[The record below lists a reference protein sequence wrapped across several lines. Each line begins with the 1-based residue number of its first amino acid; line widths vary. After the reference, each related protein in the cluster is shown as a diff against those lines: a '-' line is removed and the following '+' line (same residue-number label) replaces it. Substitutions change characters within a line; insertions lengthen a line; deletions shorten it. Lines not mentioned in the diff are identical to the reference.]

1 MTDLPNPAHETDS
14 DATAPAPEAA
24 AVGSG
29 DPELAALVR
38 PPTRPPLDADPEL
51 AALVRLGQR
60 PVSAAVPPP
69 ATAVPQPGAGAAGPA
84 SPALP
89 TAEPTALP
97 TAEPVAEPTAE
108 LPTAQAEP
116 AAPVAA
122 AIGGSER
129 RDRGRSLALRFA
141 LAFVLGV
148 LLIVGAGAGAL
159 YAWGQQ
165 YDGRIL
171 PGVRVGTTDL
181 SGLTREEAQSAIAKA
196 YASLG
201 TGTIRL
207 TGPDGQV
214 TISYADIG
222 RGPDTAAIL
231 SAALVAGRQ
240 GEPLADLVGAPQA
253 ALRGVTVASAVVY
266 DRAKLA
272 AAVAALS
279 RAIDQPATDAA
290 VASGAAGFTVSPA
303 ADGRAVDRA
312 TLLVTLD
319 KRLSALDAPDEIDL
333 DVPVGPVAPTVAT
346 SAAEA
351 AKAAADRMASDLLIT
366 RGSDQWTIASAA
378 LRPLISFSPNPDG
391 TVDTAFSGDG
401 LDPILA
407 GLAKKV
413 NQAPQNAGLALSGK
427 RVVATGP
434 GREGRS
440 LSLPA
445 MKAAIVSQMAA
456 RAAGTAVEPLAAAV
470 TSVDPP
476 LSTALAQQSA
486 SKMVVIGQHTT
497 WFPIWIGNGYGAN
510 IWVPAKLLNG
520 YVLAPGQTFDFWKVI
535 GTPTA
540 AQGFTQGNA
549 IINGRTSIT
558 GAFAGGICS
567 CSTTLFNAALEAGLK
582 MGPRQNHYYFIPR
595 YPTGLDATVW
605 ISGGAKQSMSFTN
618 DTPYPVLIQG
628 VNTRSGGTGYV
639 TFKIWSVPNGRKV
652 QIGQAVVKNFHKASD
667 STVYTARLP
676 KGTSERVQ
684 DPEDGFDAWRT
695 VTVKNPDGSV
705 RWSTT
710 YYSHYATVTGVVEVG
725 TGGDG

>member
-1 MTDLPNPAHETDS
+1 MTDLPNPVPETDS
-14 DATAPAPEAA
+14 DATAPVPDPTAGGP
-24 AVGSG
+24 G

-38 PPTRPPLDADPEL
+38 PPAQPPLEADPEL

-69 ATAVPQPGAGAAGPA
+69 ATAV
-84 SPALP
+84 LP
-89 TAEPTALP
+89 P
-97 TAEPVAEPTAE
+97 
-108 LPTAQAEP
+108 AEP
-116 AAPVAA
+116 AAEAAEAAAESAAEPPSPQAESTTPVAA
-122 AIGGSER
+122 AIGDPER

-171 PGVRVGTTDL
+171 PGVRVGATDL
-181 SGLTREEAQSAIAKA
+181 SGLTRDEAQSAIARA

-201 TGTIRL
+201 TGMIRL
-207 TGPDGQV
+207 TGPTGQV
-214 TISYADIG
+214 SISYADIG

-231 SAALVAGRQ
+231 SAALAAGRQ

-253 ALRGVTVASAVVY
+253 ALRGVAVASAVVY

-272 AAVAALS
+272 AAVDGLS
-279 RAIDQPATDAA
+279 LAVDQPATDAA
-290 VASGAAGFTVSPA
+290 VASGKTGFAVSPA

-319 KRLSALDAPDEIDL
+319 QRLSSLDAPEQIDL
-333 DVPVGPVAPTVAT
+333 DVPLVAVAPTVSTA
-346 SAAEA
+346 AAEA
-351 AKAAADRMASDLLIT
+351 AKTAADRMASDLVIA
-366 RGSDQWTIASAA
+366 RGSDTWTIAGAA
-378 LRPLISFSPNPDG
+378 LRPLISFSANPDG
-391 TVDTAFSGDG
+391 TVGAVFDGDG

-413 NQAPQNAGLALSGK
+413 NRAPQNAGLKLSGT
-427 RVVATGP
+427 RIVAAGA
-434 GREGRS
+434 GREGRR
-440 LSLPA
+440 LDLPA
-445 MKAAIVSQMAA
+445 MKAAIAGQMAA
-456 RAAGTAVEPLAAAV
+456 RAAGTAVEPLPAAV
-470 TSVDPP
+470 VSVDPP
-476 LSTALAQQSA
+476 LSAALARESA

-549 IINGRTSIT
+549 IINGRTSVT

-567 CSTTLFNAALEAGLK
+567 CSTTLFNAALKAGLK

-605 ISGGAKQSMSFTN
+605 ISGGARQSMSFTN

-639 TFKIWSVPNGRKV
+639 TFRIWSVPNGRKV
-652 QIGQAVVKNFHKASD
+652 QIAPAVVKNFHKAGD
-667 STVYTARLP
+667 STVYTSRLP

-695 VTVKNPDGSV
+695 VTVRNADGSV